1 MGRNSW
7 STRLTVGRCQ
17 CIRIQDITNRQD
29 VRSGLADLYANLGR
43 NPLAI
48 CRALNQ
54 RVDLTIAGADPS
66 AVGSYRVEL
75 TATPC
80 NYGGVRLWFV
90 CPLYIAGRPCR
101 RRVGKLYLP
110 PGRRYFGCRHCY
122 NLTYISAQEGQK
134 RHKSLLPPMPKSTG
148 HGCRRWVSAGLVDRL

>member
-29 VRSGLADLYANLGR
+29 VRSGLADLYANLGKS
-43 NPLAI
+43 PLAV

-54 RVDLTIAGADPS
+54 QVDLTIASADPS

-90 CPLYIAGRPCR
+90 CPLYIAGRACR
-101 RRVGKLYLP
+101 RRVGRLYLP
-110 PGRRYFGCRHCY
+110 PGGRYFGCRHCY
-122 NLTYISAQEGQK
+122 NLTYVSTQMAQ
-134 RHKSLLPPMPKSTG
+134 KSSRDPTPRTLASTG
-148 HGCRRWVSAGLVDRL
+148 SRRGRWMPTHLSERL